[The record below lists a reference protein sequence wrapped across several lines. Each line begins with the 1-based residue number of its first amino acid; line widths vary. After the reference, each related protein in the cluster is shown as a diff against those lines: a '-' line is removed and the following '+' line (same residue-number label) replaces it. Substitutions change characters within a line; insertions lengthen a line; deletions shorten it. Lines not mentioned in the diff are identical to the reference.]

1 MSKRA
6 SVEHNGFELVCAL
19 VLINKDINNSND
31 LIKCLTYMIYN
42 NISYISMT
50 CDCFSLTKIIFNN
63 ETDFHKYVTD
73 ISNKIC
79 NKIKIVDDYI
89 KNFKIELQSIYT
101 YYIDNIVCIY
111 ISGKTN
117 KHSEIDELNY
127 GLNKL
132 ETKSDIYI
140 KLKNNSIIEN
150 IDIENID
157 IENIDIK
164 NIKNKS
170 IIGLSVKQSKKAT
183 KSNYS
188 VQKTLVEI
196 TGKKETDKQL
206 TKEKKD
212 YLREQGFPKFEQK
225 NRDSINALFYL
236 QNKENPYMIKLKKEI
251 ENNKKHISKYLVEK
265 LYCSNV
271 NYCIYEFN
279 GIKLTELVKR
289 IDNIDISFEE
299 HLPYYYDKKGNE
311 RKAAK
316 LFYKLTCNNKV
327 YRVEVRW
334 KGNIHSSSPQF
345 QIHEE

>member
-1 MSKRA
+1 MNKRA

-19 VLINKDINNSND
+19 VLLNKDINNSND
-31 LIKCLTYMIYN
+31 LITCLGYMRYN
-42 NISYISMT
+42 NTSYISMT
-50 CDCFSLTKIIFNN
+50 CDRFISTKIIFNN

-73 ISNKIC
+73 IGNKL
-79 NKIKIVDDYI
+79 KIVDNYI
-89 KNFKIELQSIYT
+89 KNFKIELQSINILH
-101 YYIDNIVCIY
+101 IDNIVCIY

-117 KHSEIDELNY
+117 KHLEIDELNY
-127 GLNKL
+127 GLDKL

-150 IDIENID
+150 IDIENIN
-157 IENIDIK
+157 IENIDIDIK
-164 NIKNKS
+164 NIKKS
-170 IIGLSVKQSKKAT
+170 IIGLSVKQSKAAT

-188 VQKTLVEI
+188 VQNTLLEI
-196 TGKKETDKQL
+196 TGNKENDKQL

-212 YLREQGFPKFEQK
+212 YLREQGFPKFEKK
-225 NRDSINALFYL
+225 NRDSVNALFYL
-236 QNKENPYMIKLKKEI
+236 QNKENPYMNKLKKEI

-271 NYCIYEFN
+271 NYCMYEFD
-279 GIKLTELVKR
+279 GIKMTELVKR

-299 HLPYYYDKKGNE
+299 HLPYYYDKEGNE

-334 KGNIHSSSPQF
+334 KGNIHNTSPQF